1 MDHLIAGERSPK
13 ALAQLARARARRK
26 IAELEAALEGAEF
39 FTPAHAALLAAM
51 LGRIDRVNAEIARL
65 TEVLERLLAPYEE
78 QLQQAESMP
87 GWGRRAA
94 QDAVA
99 ETGTDMS
106 RFPTGAPG
114 LLGRPHPP
122 GQLLRQAQGEG
133 QVQER
138 QPVPRRPARRDRRR
152 SRQDPDPRGR
162 PLRAAGPPPWQ
173 GQSPGRPRQ
182 HPAEGLPRPAVQPR
196 HPVSGSRPGLLRTPG
211 QYPPA
216 DRPPR
221 RQARRPRLRSHP
233 LPYPRTRT
241 RRHRQHPGRLT
252 HTRPQALTGPDGQGP
267 LPPAQLRS
275 YFRVSPGPGGV
286 QQAAF
291 HPPAIQQDRAR
302 PALTVVAPL
311 LGTGKTQP
319 LPQHI
324 QQRAAVVHGEAHFP
338 PVHRQRD
345 PSLRRRRRPV
355 GPRPGSPAPAGAP
368 RRGPP
373 LVARGR
379 ACSHASR
386 RTRRGPPP
394 CAGLSPNTAAPRR
407 RGPHQV
413 ASLPILNR
421 VCEIRLRSVCVRS
434 F

>member
-1 MDHLIAGERSPK
+1 MIARWNSPREPGETRSSGRRSCWNQRRSSCPPSSLTCTGVTGRDIMDHLIAGERSPK

-94 QDAVA
+94 QDAAA

-216 DRPPR
+216 DRPPC

-233 LPYPRTRT
+233 LPHPRTRS
-241 RRHRQHPGRLT
+241 RARPGKQLPGRLT
-252 HTRPQALTGPDGQGP
+252 TDPHHR
-267 LPPAQLRS
+267 
-275 YFRVSPGPGGV
+275 
-286 QQAAF
+286 
-291 HPPAIQQDRAR
+291 RA
-302 PALTVVAPL
+302 
-311 LGTGKTQP
+311 K
-319 LPQHI
+319 
-324 QQRAAVVHGEAHFP
+324 
-338 PVHRQRD
+338 D
-345 PSLRRRRRPV
+345 
-355 GPRPGSPAPAGAP
+355 PAPPGLP
-368 RRGPP
+368 R
-373 LVARGR
+373 A
-379 ACSHASR
+379 
-386 RTRRGPPP
+386 
-394 CAGLSPNTAAPRR
+394 
-407 RGPHQV
+407 
-413 ASLPILNR
+413 
-421 VCEIRLRSVCVRS
+421 RLRSHFRVRIDRHPGPWQKRWLDTS
-434 F
+434 RLPGVP